1 MIVRFELDERSS
13 RTLLNL
19 TADAHGSTNHGFM
32 GRQPLIHFA
41 LDPNGQNLF
50 WIRSA
55 EAQVISFGGAR
66 IGDRFHVILKLH
78 GLPDLRSHSRSLRE
92 LLRLGR

>member
-1 MIVRFELDERSS
+1 MIFRSELDERSG
-13 RTLLNL
+13 RALLDL
-19 TADAHGSTNHGFM
+19 TADADRSTDHGFM
-32 GRQPLIHFA
+32 GRQPLIHVT
-41 LDPNGQNLF
+41 LDPDRENLF